1 MLVIWR
7 GVGQSIRIG
16 DGLLTVESVRPSIR
30 LSFQSA
36 TRTQRYV
43 LRRSDQD
50 SAFQLPNCR
59 VVLLDSSSTEIR
71 LGLDAPP
78 QVQIMRTE
86 LLPKNGEVPLS
97 TTET

>member
-1 MLVIWR
+1 VLVIWR

-36 TRTQRYV
+36 TRTQRYL

-50 SAFQLPNCR
+50 AAIQLPSCR
-59 VVLLDSSSTEIR
+59 VVLIDSSSTEIR

-78 QVQIMRTE
+78 EVQITRTE
-86 LLPKNGEVPLS
+86 LLPELEAPS
-97 TTET
+97 ATTET

>member
-36 TRTQRYV
+36 TRTQRYL

-50 SAFQLPNCR
+50 AAIQLPNCR
-59 VVLLDSSSTEIR
+59 VLLLDSSGTEIR
-71 LGLDAPP
+71 LGLDAPAE
-78 QVQIMRTE
+78 VQITRTE
-86 LLPKNGEVPLS
+86 LLPELEVPPP